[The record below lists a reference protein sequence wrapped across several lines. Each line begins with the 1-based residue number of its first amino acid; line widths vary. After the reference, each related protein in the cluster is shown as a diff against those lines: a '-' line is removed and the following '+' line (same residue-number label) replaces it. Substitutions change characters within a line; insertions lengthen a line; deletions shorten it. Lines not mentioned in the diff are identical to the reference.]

1 MKNWVRLYVGMVA
14 AMVLG
19 VVVAGKAFAEDAPKV
34 ADVKDTATSI
44 TLTLKDNKFD
54 KEEIEVPANQ
64 KISIIVKNTD
74 ATPEEFESHDLH
86 REKIIPAGGS
96 VTINVG
102 PLKPGVYN
110 FFGEF
115 HEKTAKGK
123 LVAK

>member
-1 MKNWVRLYVGMVA
+1 MVS
-14 AMVLG
+14 G
-19 VVVAGKAFAEDAPKV
+19 IVVAGKAFAEDAPKV
-34 ADVKDTATSI
+34 ADVKEATTNI

-64 KISIIVKNTD
+64 KISITVKNTD

-96 VTINVG
+96 VNINVG

-110 FFGEF
+110 FAGEKK
-115 HEKTAKGK
+115 EKTAKGK
-123 LVAK
+123 LVVK